1 MSITA
6 KELAALLGISPA
18 AVSMALNGKKGVSN
32 ATRHRILAA
41 AEAHGYDF
49 TRIQEK
55 QLPSHSY
62 GTIFF
67 IIYKKSGAI
76 VNDTPFFS
84 QLSEGINECC
94 KAEGY
99 HLNISYVYAHED
111 IPAFLSTLTAS
122 GQNGVLLLGT
132 EMTESDFEPFRTLSL
147 PLVVLDTYCN
157 QMTSDYVLINNTQGA
172 FLATDHLIK
181 HCQSQPGY
189 LHSSYA
195 IGNFDGNKQGMEQV
209 YYVEYRKQETFDKQ
223 FLKIG
228 QLYKGSAGSTF
239 SRWEDDWTYYDKG
252 NCNLAIATAD
262 VNNDAML
269 AKIKS
274 VSTGYTDPKVM
285 AILEASPH
293 FAEVNDGDIGNS
305 QTGIG
310 YSKDHSETVTAS
322 GSFGF
327 DIMAGFE
334 YVAPLIET
342 GGGVEFNTSHT
353 FTVGA
358 TKSTSKEITVEYSND
373 TNDNMVL
380 MYATPMTYYEY
391 QVKYPDGTKKG
402 NSPKLTSSMTLAV
415 PGSPSMNMVSVDTYN
430 KAASAYEGMQ
440 QIGSNLHLGTSGQ
453 PNTYRSSLPSGSHS
467 EQSGKVGHYKD
478 SGTQL
483 QSFTTATSSGVN
495 FEYTY
500 EGSVQMYGV
509 VGGFKAGGGYHWGA
523 SAGTEK
529 VNTNT
534 ITKLG
539 SVTGGGDSRYNFDWS
554 FGTWTVPFNGD
565 EVPVLGYVVSNVTAP
580 PSPAQDLSL
589 SEQTTNSMVLSW
601 QSGDRPAEYY
611 KIYRYLEDNKEEPFV
626 LIDTVDAAES
636 SSGEYEYTLKDLA
649 PNAKYQYAITS
660 GYYTSQEESVESGII
675 ATISRNGRLT
685 AVLHRLP
692 PAIRWH

>member
-1 MSITA
+1 MPPEVVAVGYYDKNGNYKDCDFDKSRL
-6 KELAALLGISPA
+6 LAYSYQYSTKDKSWTEKCKATEVVTNGFTNTGTKGDDVQNPIAVA
-18 AVSMALNGKKGVSN
+18 AVAADGLNSKEYLFISGSMYQIGQRDGTQLKILDGSGKGHD
-32 ATRHRILAA
+32 RW
-41 AEAHGYDF
+41 
-49 TRIQEK
+49 
-55 QLPSHSY
+55 
-62 GTIFF
+62 
-67 IIYKKSGAI
+67 
-76 VNDTPFFS
+76 
-84 QLSEGINECC
+84 
-94 KAEGY
+94 
-99 HLNISYVYAHED
+99 
-111 IPAFLSTLTAS
+111 
-122 GQNGVLLLGT
+122 LGG
-132 EMTESDFEPFRTLSL
+132 R
-147 PLVVLDTYCN
+147 
-157 QMTSDYVLINNTQGA
+157 LINNSGI
-172 FLATDHLIK
+172 LD
-181 HCQSQPGY
+181 
-189 LHSSYA
+189 YA
-195 IGNFDGNKQGMEQV
+195 VGNFDGNKQGMEQV

-228 QLYKGSAGSTF
+228 QLYKDSAGSTF

-252 NCNLAIATAD
+252 NCNVALATAD

-310 YSKDHSETVTAS
+310 YSKDHTVTVTAS

-565 EVPVLGYVVSNVTAP
+565 EVPVLG
-580 PSPAQDLSL
+580 
-589 SEQTTNSMVLSW
+589 
-601 QSGDRPAEYY
+601 
-611 KIYRYLEDNKEEPFV
+611 
-626 LIDTVDAAES
+626 
-636 SSGEYEYTLKDLA
+636 
-649 PNAKYQYAITS
+649 
-660 GYYTSQEESVESGII
+660 
-675 ATISRNGRLT
+675 
-685 AVLHRLP
+685 
-692 PAIRWH
+692 